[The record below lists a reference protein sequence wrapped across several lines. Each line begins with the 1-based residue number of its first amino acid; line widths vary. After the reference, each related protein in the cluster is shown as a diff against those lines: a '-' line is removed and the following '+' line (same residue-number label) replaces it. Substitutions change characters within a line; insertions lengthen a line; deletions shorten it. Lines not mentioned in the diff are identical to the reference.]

1 MKSPIDLPFNVTE
14 SLDKFPKILDYSRG
28 HGGCPCIAF
37 EKHDGTNLAWRWR
50 KDGGDWFELPTFRS
64 GKTILEG
71 MGFFDEAPEI
81 FDKVLF
87 KTAKQLLQG
96 LDEAVLFTEF
106 RGEQSF
112 SGEHVRDDPKT
123 LHPIDLW
130 IKGKGFM
137 PPDEFSKSFNI
148 TPIYQG
154 KLIPKFVEDVRQ
166 GRLGVNEGVVCK
178 GGNWGSVWCCKI
190 KTNAWLARGGEA

>member
-1 MKSPIDLPFNVTE
+1 
-14 SLDKFPKILDYSRG
+14 
-28 HGGCPCIAF
+28 
-37 EKHDGTNLAWRWR
+37 
-50 KDGGDWFELPTFRS
+50 
-64 GKTILEG
+64 
-71 MGFFDEAPEI
+71 
-81 FDKVLF
+81 
-87 KTAKQLLQG
+87 
-96 LDEAVLFTEF
+96 
-106 RGEQSF
+106 
-112 SGEHVRDDPKT
+112 
-123 LHPIDLW
+123 
-130 IKGKGFM
+130 M